1 MAITRLASV
10 AGVRIP
16 DTALCNAAVELL
28 AATSPQFLCNHCL
41 RTYVLG
47 ASLLRALAAQSS
59 TRKFPFVVLFCTTLG
74 SFPLMLV
81 KTALKWTV
89 LRLLASFV

>member
-41 RTYVLG
+41 RTYVFG
-47 ASLLRALAAQSS
+47 SLAVKSVGRAIIDE
-59 TRKFPFVVLFCTTLG
+59 KFPFVVLFCTTLG